1 VYIPNLGICCPRLCR
16 KLGLVLAFIVFGLV
30 AGARSVAVFMADPDP
45 DPMHAMALA
54 PAEALDS
61 ATSSLPTTTVETKA
75 VEATLAQKTTKVG
88 GFKSSCR
95 ESITEQ
101 LGSDCT
107 SGKARKPRS
116 RQAVNER
123 PAMASV
129 LIGHSAGPVV
139 LPSEPEITVD
149 PAVPPSDP
157 EITAAATPNIP
168 DDPAKTEDAAEVAPA
183 SIVKG
188 SAAAPLVSI
197 ERSRTHSKSVQRRDQ
212 DDRKYVRHRDQDDG
226 KYVRHRNQDDRT
238 YVQRRT
244 RNEDSPSPRYSSQ
257 NHYQSG
263 YARVW

>member
-1 VYIPNLGICCPRLCR
+1 MASLYEILNNSHDGEGIAA
-16 KLGLVLAFIVFGLV
+16 LAREFGLTPTQTQAAVTALLPAVSTGLKQSTATPDGLGNLFGLMGQQPDLQDMYDDPETAFGPDGV
-30 AGARSVAVFMADPDP
+30 AAGNDALSVIFGSPD
-45 DPMHAMALA
+45 MSRA
-54 PAEALDS
+54 
-61 ATSSLPTTTVETKA
+61 
-75 VEATLAQKTTKVG
+75 
-88 GFKSSCR
+88 
-95 ESITEQ
+95 
-101 LGSDCT
+101 CT

-123 PAMASV
+123 PAIASV
-129 LIGHSAGPVV
+129 LIGHSADPVV

-183 SIVKG
+183 SIVKE

-212 DDRKYVRHRDQDDG
+212 DDRKYVRHRGQDNRT
-226 KYVRHRNQDDRT
+226 YVRHRNQDDRT

-244 RNEDSPSPRYSSQ
+244 RNEDSPSPRHSSQ

>member
-1 VYIPNLGICCPRLCR
+1 
-16 KLGLVLAFIVFGLV
+16 
-30 AGARSVAVFMADPDP
+30 
-45 DPMHAMALA
+45 
-54 PAEALDS
+54 
-61 ATSSLPTTTVETKA
+61 
-75 VEATLAQKTTKVG
+75 VEATLAQKTTKAD
-88 GFKSSCR
+88 GFKSPCR

-116 RQAVNER
+116 INER
-123 PAMASV
+123 PAIASI
-129 LIGHSAGPVV
+129 LIGHRDGPVV

-149 PAVPPSDP
+149 PPVPPSDP

-168 DDPAKTEDAAEVAPA
+168 DDLAKTEDAAEVAPA
-183 SIVKG
+183 SIVKE

-212 DDRKYVRHRDQDDG
+212 DDRKYVRHR
-226 KYVRHRNQDDRT
+226 NQDDRA

-257 NHYQSG
+257 NHYQSA